1 MNNPEASQNT
11 KLRDASY
18 YILLDLTLTSNLA
31 KDQMRRERDRKK
43 PANTRPIYDIVLSVI
58 LLIYSLYAG
67 GVNDGVSIH
76 SKLIT
81 IVS

>member
-1 MNNPEASQNT
+1 
-11 KLRDASY
+11 
-18 YILLDLTLTSNLA
+18 
-31 KDQMRRERDRKK
+31 MRRERDRKK